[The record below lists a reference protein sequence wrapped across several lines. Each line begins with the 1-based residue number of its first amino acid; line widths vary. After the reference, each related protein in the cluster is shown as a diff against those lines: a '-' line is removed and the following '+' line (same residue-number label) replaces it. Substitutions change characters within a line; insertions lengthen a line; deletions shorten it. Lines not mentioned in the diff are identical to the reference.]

1 MKRAPDL
8 YPKDFLNLADFPSDF
23 TTGLFTLAFRFQIG
37 IVGDSSNFFLNFA
50 LHFVKLAFGFV
61 LRAFPHGLP
70 PFVKLSLLGRLRTCI
85 GAA

>member
-50 LHFVKLAFGFV
+50 LQLVKLALGFV

-70 PFVKLSLLGRLRTCI
+70 PFVQFSPLGRFHTRI
-85 GAA
+85 EAA